1 MPLLSDARG
10 VGMMFV
16 GAWRG
21 LESDAE
27 IALVTG
33 FATVRADEKDGVKNV
48 LQESFSS
55 GPMGRGAGAVGTN
68 RRFIEDSHDKHLPIL
83 PGAAILHPNL
93 PSVATYRE

>member
-1 MPLLSDARG
+1 MPNMPLLSDARG

-68 RRFIEDSHDKHLPIL
+68 RRFIEDRHGLYLRFSCGVNIV
-83 PGAAILHPNL
+83 HPNR
-93 PSVATYRE
+93 T